1 MMATYGIIGT
11 GTTKKNIIE
20 DLLNELGE
28 DNDYLLYGSHRLSDS
43 EVRVLDWL
51 NNHEVSYTVVAD
63 DNTADA
69 LQEDAYHTV
78 PCRTLTDEFFLK
90 ELKKRK
96 GTLLMLW
103 DEEREKEMNRIVHIA
118 TDMGIEIKEMTN
130 GLVPI
135 VLEDGPAPAPQRVET
150 DEVEIEQFSREEL
163 EGMPISVL
171 RKNAKSQNI
180 ETDGLSKKQLIEQ
193 LLGAEPIEETVVPT
207 IEKVEAP
214 RQTMQVDGE
223 CMVIVV
229 MPNGT
234 VVSTPA
240 TMGEVRTILGLG

>member
-43 EVRVLDWL
+43 EVRILDWL
-51 NNHEVSYTVVAD
+51 SNHEVSYTVVAD
-63 DNTADA
+63 DNTSSA
-69 LQEDAYHTV
+69 LEEEAYHTV
-78 PCRTLTDEFFLK
+78 PCRNLTDEFFLK

-96 GTLLMLW
+96 GILLMLW

-135 VLEDGPAPAPQRVET
+135 VLEDAPAPAPQRVET

-207 IEKVEAP
+207 IENVEAP